1 MPLKCLIIDDE
12 PLARKGL
19 KEYVSEVEGLE
30 LLGEFEHPLKAM
42 DILSTAHIDL
52 LFLDIQMPKITGI
65 DFMKSLQ
72 QKPMVIF
79 TTAYPQYAVEGFE
92 LDAVDYL
99 LKPFSFERFLKAV
112 MKAKRLADK
121 RQSTEPIAEA
131 DDDHIFIKAD
141 QKLVKIFFADIIF
154 AEALQNY
161 VAIQTT
167 QKKYIS
173 YLTFKSLVDALPAKL
188 FMQTHKSYL
197 VSTKKVER
205 VEEGEAIIA
214 PYRIPISRNM
224 KEEVLKR
231 LTGDKFLKR

>member
-12 PLARKGL
+12 PLARRGL
-19 KEYVSEVEGLE
+19 KEYLSEVEGLE

-42 DILSTAHIDL
+42 DILSTTTIDL

-79 TTAYPQYAVEGFE
+79 TTAYTQYAVEGFE

-121 RQSTEPIAEA
+121 MKSAEPIAET

-141 QKLVKIFFADIIF
+141 QQLVKIFYSDIIY

-161 VAIQTT
+161 VAIQTI
-167 QKKYIS
+167 QKKYIA
-173 YLTFKSLVDALPAKL
+173 YLTFKSLVEALPFKL

-197 VSTKKVER
+197 VSIKKVER
-205 VEEGEAIIA
+205 VKEGEAILA
-214 PYRIPISRNM
+214 QYRIPISRNL
-224 KEEVLKR
+224 KEEVLNK
-231 LTGDKFLKR
+231 LMGDKFLKR